1 MSISFIVPCKNEA
14 ENIENTVNEIVKSVK
29 NIYEYEIIIVN
40 DASEDDTKNICK
52 NLISN
57 KNNIKL
63 INNEKNL
70 GYGGSFLHGLEF
82 ASKNYINLI
91 PGDDAFPSEE
101 IKKMTTNIK
110 EYDLI
115 ISRPKEINDARE
127 LHRKLASKAFTL
139 VVNFCFG
146 YNLKYYNGIPLV
158 KRDVIN
164 SINVK
169 SKSPFFMAEIVLK
182 VLKLKLSYDERDIFF
197 RERKKGKSSI
207 FNLKTIILTII
218 DLLKLR
224 LNY

>member
-1 MSISFIVPCKNEA
+1 
-14 ENIENTVNEIVKSVK
+14 
-29 NIYEYEIIIVN
+29 
-40 DASEDDTKNICK
+40 
-52 NLISN
+52 
-57 KNNIKL
+57 
-63 INNEKNL
+63 
-70 GYGGSFLHGLEF
+70 
-82 ASKNYINLI
+82 
-91 PGDDAFPSEE
+91 
-101 IKKMTTNIK
+101 MTTNIK